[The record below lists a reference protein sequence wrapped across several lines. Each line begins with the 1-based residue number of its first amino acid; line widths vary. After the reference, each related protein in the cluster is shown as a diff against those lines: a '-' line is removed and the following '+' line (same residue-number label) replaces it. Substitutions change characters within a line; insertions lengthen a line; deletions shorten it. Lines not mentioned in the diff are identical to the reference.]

1 MINHQS
7 LREVQ
12 LKVDVSRPKE
22 STALKNKRAV
32 LTILEFPKRLHF
44 AALCLVDDDQLST
57 VRREQRSKV
66 VRMMRET

>member
-22 STALKNKRAV
+22 STALKNKRAI
-32 LTILEFPKRLHF
+32 LTIFEFPKRLHF
-44 AALCLVDDDQLST
+44 AALCLVNGDQSLT
-57 VRREQRSKV
+57 MENATKMKV
-66 VRMMRET
+66 G